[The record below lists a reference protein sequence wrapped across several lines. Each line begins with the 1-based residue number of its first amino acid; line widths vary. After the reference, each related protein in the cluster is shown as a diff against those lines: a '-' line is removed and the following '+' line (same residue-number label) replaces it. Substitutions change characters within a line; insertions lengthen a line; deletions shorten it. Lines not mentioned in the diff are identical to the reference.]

1 MDFNGV
7 RVLVVGD
14 VMLDRY
20 VSGGARRISPEA
32 PVPVVAVG
40 RRWSAP
46 GGAANVA
53 RNLARLGVVADLVGL
68 AGRDADGEELRTALA
83 AEGLDDCLIYSAARR
98 TTCKTRI
105 LAQGQQ
111 MLRLDEEVCAPPQ
124 ADELAR
130 LRGRVLDLLPR
141 CGAVVLSDYA
151 KGVLLADA
159 EGASLCAAVTAAAAV
174 RGIPVLADPKGGQWG
189 RYRGAQCVTPNSA
202 EFVRAGGE
210 DGGAEPDAAQRAALA
225 ARLCAD
231 YGLERV
237 LLTRGAKGM
246 ELYAGQ
252 GLLCRCAARAR
263 EVADVSGAGDT
274 VAAVLAAC
282 VAKGLAWEESVG
294 VANTAAGVVVGKMG
308 TAPVTLA
315 ELRAALRENAENPKL
330 YALPDLLE
338 KVEDWRRKSET
349 VVFTNGCFDL
359 LHPGHVSLLRQSAA
373 QGDHLIVGLNS
384 DASVRR
390 LKGPSRPIQDER
402 SRAQLLAAL
411 YGVEA
416 VVLFDADTPLEL
428 ITAIRPD
435 VLVKG
440 SDYTEAAVV
449 GADVVRAAGGRVF
462 LAALTPGCSTTGI
475 VRKIDDGSHA
485 GGPRR

>member
-1 MDFNGV
+1 MSTPDAFKVTSPVNRLHGEMPRIGIRPTIDGRRRGV
-7 RVLVVGD
+7 RESLEVQTMNMAKAAAELISSN
-14 VMLDRY
+14 LRY
-20 VSGGARRISPEA
+20 PNGM
-32 PVPVVAVG
+32 PVECVIADQTI
-40 RRWSAP
+40 
-46 GGAANVA
+46 GGAAEAAMCAEKFKNSNVMVTLTVTPCWCYGSETMDMDPLTQKA
-53 RNLARLGVVADLVGL
+53 VWGFNGTER
-68 AGRDADGEELRTALA
+68 
-83 AEGLDDCLIYSAARR
+83 
-98 TTCKTRI
+98 
-105 LAQGQQ
+105 
-111 MLRLDEEVCAPPQ
+111 P
-124 ADELAR
+124 
-130 LRGRVLDLLPR
+130 
-141 CGAVVLSDYA
+141 GAVYL
-151 KGVLLADA
+151 
-159 EGASLCAAVTAAAAV
+159 
-174 RGIPVLADPKGGQWG
+174 
-189 RYRGAQCVTPNSA
+189 
-202 EFVRAGGE
+202 
-210 DGGAEPDAAQRAALA
+210 
-225 ARLCAD
+225 
-231 YGLERV
+231 
-237 LLTRGAKGM
+237 
-246 ELYAGQ
+246 
-252 GLLCRCAARAR
+252 
-263 EVADVSGAGDT
+263 
-274 VAAVLAAC
+274 AAVLAAC
-282 VAKGLAWEESVG
+282 VAKGLAWEESVR

-462 LAALTPGCSTTGI
+462 LAALTPGCSTTGNDTYSDHYLEG
-475 VRKIDDGSHA
+475 VFACLRSKKLGK
-485 GGPRR
+485 PFE

>member
-1 MDFNGV
+1 M
-7 RVLVVGD
+7 
-14 VMLDRY
+14 
-20 VSGGARRISPEA
+20 
-32 PVPVVAVG
+32 
-40 RRWSAP
+40 
-46 GGAANVA
+46 
-53 RNLARLGVVADLVGL
+53 GL

-282 VAKGLAWEESVG
+282 VAKGLAWEESVR

>member
-1 MDFNGV
+1 M
-7 RVLVVGD
+7 
-14 VMLDRY
+14 
-20 VSGGARRISPEA
+20 
-32 PVPVVAVG
+32 
-40 RRWSAP
+40 
-46 GGAANVA
+46 A

-210 DGGAEPDAAQRAALA
+210 DGRRGAGRGATRGPGCPAL
-225 ARLCAD
+225 R
-231 YGLERV
+231 GLWAGTV

-246 ELYAGQ
+246 ELYAGR

-282 VAKGLAWEESVG
+282 VAKGLAWEESVR

-428 ITAIRPD
+428 ITAIRPTCW
-435 VLVKG
+435 
-440 SDYTEAAVV
+440 S
-449 GADVVRAAGGRVF
+449 RAATIPKPPWWGPTWCGPPG
-462 LAALTPGCSTTGI
+462 AACFWPL
-475 VRKIDDGSHA
+475 
-485 GGPRR
+485 